1 MILLYDFL
9 SKKLSGLFGV
19 DPKEEVDDV
28 TEDEIISIVN
38 EGHEHGVLLAS
49 EAAMIH
55 NIFEFG
61 DKDAKDIM
69 VHRRQ
74 IVALD
79 GEMTFGEALTFMQEA
94 AFSRYP
100 VYLSDMDN
108 IIGILHITFLR
119 KRSQQLPPETA

>member
-1 MILLYDFL
+1 M
-9 SKKLSGLFGV
+9 
-19 DPKEEVDDV
+19 DDV

-69 VHRRQ
+69 VHRR
-74 IVALD
+74 
-79 GEMTFGEALTFMQEA
+79 
-94 AFSRYP
+94 
-100 VYLSDMDN
+100 
-108 IIGILHITFLR
+108 
-119 KRSQQLPPETA
+119 RSLPWMAK